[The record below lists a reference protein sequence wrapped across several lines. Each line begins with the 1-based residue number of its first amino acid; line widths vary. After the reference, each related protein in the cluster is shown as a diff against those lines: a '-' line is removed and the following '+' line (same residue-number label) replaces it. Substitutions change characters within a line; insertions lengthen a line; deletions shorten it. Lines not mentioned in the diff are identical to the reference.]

1 MNVNRDWVTP
11 ITMGAFAL
19 MATTGV
25 LMFFG
30 LRPGLI
36 GAAHEWLSWLFLAG
50 VAGHVLAN
58 SMAFLRHLRSR
69 RALIIVASFL
79 AVLVLAAVASRFL
92 PRKPAQEP
100 GWATPVRALAQ
111 SPLPVLAQVGGITPE
126 QMRERIAAAG
136 IAQPLADDSTVASL
150 VGSDYEQQK
159 NLLRKVLGPQEAPA
173 AKP

>member
-69 RALIIVASFL
+69 RALTIVATFL

-111 SPLPVLAQVGGITPE
+111 APLPVLAQVGGVSPE

-136 IAQPLADDSTVASL
+136 IAQPLAEDSTVASL

-159 NLLRKVLGPQEAPA
+159 NLLRKVLAPQDAQA